1 MAIKNIHVVHMKKP
15 NASQKSTELFNK
27 ATKLK
32 GVAINSKML
41 GIFPKKM
48 AKILFMLIRCK
59 SNVNK
64 K

>member
-32 GVAINSKML
+32 GDVTNSKML
-41 GIFPKKM
+41 CISPKNM
-48 AKILFMLIRCK
+48 ARILFMLIRCK
-59 SNVNK
+59 SNIN
-64 K
+64 